1 MYVLAHKLT
10 WRTAVAEPEQ
20 HVPVHGELAQR
31 LRLGDD
37 ALPSGEDLHSSSEFV
52 ALCES
57 QLALLPCIV
66 RSAGLRASVCAP
78 AACHTPRTC

>member
-1 MYVLAHKLT
+1 M
-10 WRTAVAEPEQ
+10 
-20 HVPVHGELAQR
+20 PVHGELAQR

-52 ALCES
+52 ALCEC

-78 AACHTPRTC
+78 AACHTTRTC